1 MSFLLNFN
9 NEYDNFIKFLS
20 IFIMNILIIENSTT
34 LSQIMQKSLE
44 SYGYKITLDNKDFDS
59 KRLIGKSLFEI
70 VIINSNLDKNF
81 LTSEIIE
88 YIKKRDGGIKIL
100 GVCSNGNWRDKVQF
114 LNSGGDDIVSYP
126 FPLQELLARI
136 QSLIRRPSSYID
148 KNLYVNNFVLDTDS
162 KCIYKENK
170 EISVRKK
177 EYDLFE
183 YLVRNRDRA
192 VSRCELLDHVWDY
205 RQYVGSNT
213 IDVHIR
219 RLRDKLEDKSV
230 IETIHGVGYMVSP
243 KKTKSS

>member
-1 MSFLLNFN
+1 
-9 NEYDNFIKFLS
+9 
-20 IFIMNILIIENSTT
+20 MNILIIENSST

-44 SYGYKITLDNKDFDS
+44 SYGYKITLDDKNFDS
-59 KRLIGKSLFEI
+59 KRLMGRNIFDV
-70 VIINSNLDKNF
+70 VIINSNLDKES

-88 YIKKRDGGIKIL
+88 YIKKKEGGIKIL
-100 GVCSNGNWRDKVQF
+100 GVCSNGSWRDKVQF
-114 LNSGGDDIVSYP
+114 LNSGGDDILSYP
-126 FPLQELLARI
+126 FPLQELMARI
-136 QSLIRRPSSYID
+136 QSLIRRPSSYVD
-148 KNLYVNNFVLDTDS
+148 KNLYVDNLILDVDN
-162 KCIYKENK
+162 KCIYRENK

-205 RQYVGSNT
+205 REYVGSNT

-219 RLRDKLEDKSV
+219 RLRDKLSNRSI
-230 IETIHGVGYMVSP
+230 IETVHGIGYMVKS

>member
-1 MSFLLNFN
+1 MEK
-9 NEYDNFIKFLS
+9 EYGKKGPVLYVKE
-20 IFIMNILIIENSTT
+20 LII
-34 LSQIMQKSLE
+34 
-44 SYGYKITLDNKDFDS
+44 
-59 KRLIGKSLFEI
+59 
-70 VIINSNLDKNF
+70 
-81 LTSEIIE
+81 TSPPKEE
-88 YIKKRDGGIKIL
+88 
-100 GVCSNGNWRDKVQF
+100 V
-114 LNSGGDDIVSYP
+114 
-126 FPLQELLARI
+126 A
-136 QSLIRRPSSYID
+136 
-148 KNLYVNNFVLDTDS
+148 S

-219 RLRDKLEDKSV
+219 RLRDKLEDKSI